1 MQTGSASPEKPPA
14 AEPEAEAKG
23 MAVDGEEQVKEEVE
37 VDGEEEEERRGRQR
51 GAAAGDGAAVV
62 MVKRELLVRCM
73 TCPLCR
79 RLLHEAT
86 TISECLHTCE

>member
-1 MQTGSASPEKPPA
+1 MQTGSASPEKLPV

-23 MAVDGEEQVKEEVE
+23 TAVDGEEQVKEEVKVDDEGE
-37 VDGEEEEERRGRQR
+37 VRRR

-79 RLLHEAT
+79 RLLREAA

>member
-1 MQTGSASPEKPPA
+1 MQTGTASPGKPPA
-14 AEPEAEAKG
+14 AELEAEAKG
-23 MAVDGEEQVKEEVE
+23 KGAAEAGEEQVREKVDSEE
-37 VDGEEEEERRGRQR
+37 DGETGGRR
-51 GAAAGDGAAVV
+51 GAAAAAV

-79 RLLHEAT
+79 RLLREAT